1 MLQEKL
7 NCIIK
12 MHGHWLAQDVEGW
25 GRMCADLRDA
35 DLRGADLMGA
45 DLRRADLRGADLR
58 GADLKYADLRGAD
71 LKDAELSGADLREA
85 ELRRADLRDAE
96 LSGADLRD
104 ADLRRADLR
113 GADLRDADLRGAE
126 FSGADL
132 RDAKNIV
139 MGLACPDSGSFIA
152 WKKCVTPA
160 GLPCI
165 VKLEIPEDAKRSS
178 ATTNKCRADKALVL
192 GIESMYGEPYPDDF
206 QARSIYYKAFK
217 YKKGELLKVED
228 FDENRWCEC
237 STGIHFFI
245 NRIDAFNC

>member
-35 DLRGADLMGA
+35 DLRGADLRGA
-45 DLRRADLRGADLR
+45 DLRR
-58 GADLKYADLRGAD
+58 ADLRGAD
-71 LKDAELSGADLREA
+71 LKDAELSGADLR
-85 ELRRADLRDAE
+85 DAE
-96 LSGADLRD
+96 
-104 ADLRRADLR
+104 LRRADLR